1 MLRWAKEKESV
12 FSLQLADVVDR
23 RWIQRIKKLW
33 YIHNGVLLAMLF
45 ESKWMQL
52 EDITLSEVSQAQK
65 HKGCM
70 FSLMWEKDPKINIYT
85 KQA

>member
-1 MLRWAKEKESV
+1 MNDQEI
-12 FSLQLADVVDR
+12 VVHTHTTEFYSTAGNNDM
-23 RWIQRIKKLW
+23 WFEGKL
-33 YIHNGVLLAMLF
+33 IR
-45 ESKWMQL
+45 L

-70 FSLMWEKDPKINIYT
+70 FSLMWETDPKINIYT